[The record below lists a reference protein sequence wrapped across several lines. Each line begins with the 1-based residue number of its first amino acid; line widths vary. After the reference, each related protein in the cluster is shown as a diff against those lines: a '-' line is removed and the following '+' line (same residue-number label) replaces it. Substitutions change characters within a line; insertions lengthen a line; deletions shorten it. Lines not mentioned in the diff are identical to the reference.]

1 MAFGSVISVP
11 AATASVVVQICSAQE
26 MPIFASVPSVTF
38 SIRLTCE
45 SPDSSTRLIWLSVS
59 VLMVASVV
67 FASAADCAAAAAD
80 DALVFAQSS
89 AFAARFRIS
98 SRN

>member
-1 MAFGSVISVP
+1 
-11 AATASVVVQICSAQE
+11 
-26 MPIFASVPSVTF
+26 
-38 SIRLTCE
+38 
-45 SPDSSTRLIWLSVS
+45 
-59 VLMVASVV
+59 MVASVV